1 MSTLIK
7 RSDLNKQDYDRALTD
22 NEKSKQ
28 ITTIGIIEML
38 YKVYKKGDAKV

>member
-22 NEKSKQ
+22 NEKTKQ
-28 ITTIGIIEML
+28 ITTLGIIEML
-38 YKVYKKGDAKV
+38 YKVYKKESATV